1 MNETQTCKKIFLCT
15 CLSVECE
22 YKCNTE
28 CKWFLLSLHRRLAHI
43 LVLTSYEK
51 ICINSFI
58 MPRTSF
64 IEKSRKHNFHLKG
77 TRKKSA
83 TQETLLIALRH
94 LIRVV

>member
-1 MNETQTCKKIFLCT
+1 
-15 CLSVECE
+15 
-22 YKCNTE
+22 
-28 CKWFLLSLHRRLAHI
+28 
-43 LVLTSYEK
+43 
-51 ICINSFI
+51 

-94 LIRVV
+94 LIRVVKATNSKTNMEVEICRISGRKLQTKILFLLE